1 MKSNEN
7 LKFKEEI
14 KENYQ
19 GYAEND
25 GKGDEERE
33 IRNGSVDSKCE
44 WFRGTETVQDR
55 EMREEEKEGRGMI
68 YLEALRLMWKVQ
80 GDWKR
85 DRKGWE

>member
-44 WFRGTETVQDR
+44 WFRGTETV
-55 EMREEEKEGRGMI
+55 
-68 YLEALRLMWKVQ
+68 
-80 GDWKR
+80 
-85 DRKGWE
+85 